1 MTKFKTSIIL
11 GTIISLLL
19 IIFVSCATEDIGLI
33 EQQKQLPLNKNTEE
47 VPVVEETKLEQSE
60 QQSDLA
66 LKTNLQEFARKYVR
80 YTTMIQNRLT
90 RSKVDYAEL
99 KQLLPGIKNQNDLKI
114 ALEKVG
120 IKDSVGIADLTFKA
134 ANLIKEFMVNNNPRF
149 SKYSPIEKQDLLTKE
164 IKNAFVESRK
174 EKLRRSLSLKRT
186 AKMSSE
192 EYQKAAQECEDNEKS
207 CMLSTQVSYGDCLAA
222 AYLKYEN
229 AWKLASESERAIIT
243 MTLLFDNTICGMSEQ
258 TDRTQCEFNYTD
270 CEAKLL

>member
-19 IIFVSCATEDIGLI
+19 IIVVSCATEDIGLI
-33 EQQKQLPLNKNTEE
+33 EQQKQLPLNQNTEE
-47 VPVVEETKLEQSE
+47 VPVVEETNLEQPE
-60 QQSDLA
+60 LQSDLA
-66 LKTNLQEFARKYVR
+66 LKINLQEFARKYVR

-120 IKDSVGIADLTFKA
+120 IKDSVGVADLTFKA
-134 ANLIKEFMVNNNPRF
+134 ANLIKEFIVNNNPRF
-149 SKYSPIEKQDLLTKE
+149 SKYSSIEKQDLLTRE
-164 IKNAFVESRK
+164 IKNAFAESRK

-192 EYQKAAQECEDNEKS
+192 EYQKAVKECEDSEKS
-207 CMLSTQVSYGDCLAA
+207 CMLSTQASYDSCMAA
-222 AYLKYEN
+222 ALLKYEN
-229 AWKLASESERAIIT
+229 AWKFASESERVNITITLSLAIP
-243 MTLLFDNTICGMSEQ
+243 
-258 TDRTQCEFNYTD
+258 
-270 CEAKLL
+270 